1 MMILASMALGF
12 ALFADDEHK
21 ASSPPAHE
29 EKQVSSHEPQKVEF
43 TNPSAK
49 SISNV
54 HLDNYPNID
63 AQISEKILQTN
74 MGQLRELLDGEFS
87 NFSQVFFAPE
97 IGIKE
102 EVPKIYLSINQ
113 LANSNPQ
120 KPNINLEYHFD
131 DENGRILRQRIWRLG
146 VDTNEFAIRA
156 KQFELNPLDKN
167 DVKYIENCDIL
178 FTKRGSGFSGRL
190 QSECKHPIGGGKFA
204 KLSERY
210 EIDNKTFEVTDLA
223 IDENGKKIFGN
234 IDNFPSVYKKS
245 HSYSCWASFGSKVV
259 NDIKLADQG
268 GEAKIDISG
277 KKFRIRLSEIEWPYG
292 ENRPSLTLYLF
303 TNNDNYA
310 QFYTWTEIDAP
321 RIALAYNEYQASC
334 TRK

>member
-1 MMILASMALGF
+1 MILASMALGF
-12 ALFADDEHK
+12 ALLVDDEHK
-21 ASSPPAHE
+21 TSNPVAHE
-29 EKQVSSHEPQKVEF
+29 EKAATAPIAQKVDFPASSKPIINNNLE
-43 TNPSAK
+43 NHPK
-49 SISNV
+49 
-54 HLDNYPNID
+54 ID
-63 AQISEKILQTN
+63 SQMSQKILQTN
-74 MGQLRELLDGEFS
+74 MAQLNELLSGDFS
-87 NFSQVFFAPE
+87 NFSQTFFAPE

-102 EVPKIYLSINQ
+102 EVPKIFLSIKK
-113 LANSNPQ
+113 LANSDAS
-120 KPNINLEYHFD
+120 KPNINIEYHFD
-131 DENGRILRQRIWRLG
+131 DENGRILRQRIWRLS

-167 DVKYIENCDIL
+167 DVKYIDKCDIL
-178 FTKRGSGFSGRL
+178 FSKRGSGFSGRL
-190 QSECKHPIGGGKFA
+190 QNDCKHPIGDGKFA
-204 KLSERY
+204 KLFERY

-223 IDENGKKIFGN
+223 IDENSKKVFGN
-234 IDNFPSVYKKS
+234 IDNFPSIYKKS
-245 HSYSCWASFGSKVV
+245 HSYSCWASFGSKVA

-268 GEAKIDISG
+268 GEAKIDLAG

-334 TRK
+334 TRQ

>member
-1 MMILASMALGF
+1 MILASMALGL
-12 ALFADDEHK
+12 AIFADDEHK
-21 ASSPPAHE
+21 ASNPPAHE
-29 EKQVSSHEPQKVEF
+29 EKPISATLAQKVEF
-43 TNPSAK
+43 PNSNTKAK
-49 SISNV
+49 SSDF
-54 HLDNYPNID
+54 LDNRPNID
-63 AQISEKILQTN
+63 AQMSEKILQTN

-102 EVPKIYLSINQ
+102 EIPKIYLSIKQ
-113 LANSNPQ
+113 LANSNAQ

-190 QSECKHPIGGGKFA
+190 ENDCKQPIGDGKFA
-204 KLSERY
+204 KLRERY
-210 EIDNKTFEVTDLA
+210 EIDSKSVEVTDFA
-223 IDENGKKIFGN
+223 IDANGKKIFGN
-234 IDNFPSVYKKS
+234 IDNFPSIYKKS

-292 ENRPSLTLYLF
+292 ENRPSLTLYLL

-321 RIALAYNEYQASC
+321 RIALAYNEYQVSC
-334 TRK
+334 TRQ